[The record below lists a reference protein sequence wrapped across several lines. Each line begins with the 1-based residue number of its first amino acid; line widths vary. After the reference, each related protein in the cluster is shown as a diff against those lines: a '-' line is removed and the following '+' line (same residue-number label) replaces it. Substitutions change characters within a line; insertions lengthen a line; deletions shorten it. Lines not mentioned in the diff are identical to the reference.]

1 MEMYIKLYL
10 IILTLMNY
18 GEEKNQL
25 LVMNKILVVKEN
37 KQK

>member
-1 MEMYIKLYL
+1 LLNPKKNKQKMKMYIKLYL

-25 LVMNKILVVKEN
+25 LVMN
-37 KQK
+37 